1 MEIENFTFQLLM
13 ERLEWPDMLVREQ
26 TYHAIKDFLIKNCNY
41 KDVFITKLKT
51 QILESKILDLL
62 VIVYLV
68 NQEIENY
75 FEYNLIV
82 ESINKPSFL
91 SEVIITHIFKK
102 SIDNYKENLWYKN
115 YSLNYPREYINK
127 NTIKQFCV
135 DNELDKL
142 CKLCNNKLPIYDWF
156 YYEYDKYA
164 DIFYNNNDYQY
175 FYDDRYRTYANIKT
189 LEADIQ
195 ISAILKLFSFLYDNY
210 DLPLSIAQYLF
221 DYYMPV
227 DFGLLLLKPSQKPNF
242 VKDIEICNIKSWK
255 YRKEEFIPIY
265 LSCPIKM
272 DINKYDNK
280 EIIGIEALPIFL
292 NNDIELNADVYSK
305 YKKDLIKQGDNIPLV
320 FDIRN
325 VKFNENFQ
333 GTNIGLLYKAYNY
346 VQRLYSCENNLF
358 IPINKNINIEIN
370 DNKLIFKINNNIIGY
385 LQYWYDNYTS
395 YTYLD
400 TIPCSGIIVYFLENY
415 IKELNSNKNL
425 YIACN
430 YKKFVS
436 ENMQPFTNP
445 INEYK
450 KLEIYKI

>member
-26 TYHAIKDFLIKNCNY
+26 TYHAIKDFLVKNCDY
-41 KDVFITKLKT
+41 KDIFITKLKT

-62 VIVYLV
+62 VIAYLV

-91 SEVIITHIFKK
+91 SQVIITHIFKK
-102 SIDNYKENLWYKN
+102 SIDNYKEDLWYKN

-127 NTIKQFCV
+127 NTIKQFYV
-135 DNELDKL
+135 DNELNKL

-210 DLPLSIAQYLF
+210 DLPLNIAQYLF

-400 TIPCSGIIVYFLENY
+400 TIPCSGVIVYFLENY

>member
-1 MEIENFTFQLLM
+1 M

-26 TYHAIKDFLIKNCNY
+26 TYHAIKDFLVKNCDY
-41 KDVFITKLKT
+41 KDIFITKLKT

-62 VIVYLV
+62 VIAYLV

-91 SEVIITHIFKK
+91 SQVIITHIFKK
-102 SIDNYKENLWYKN
+102 SIDNYKEDLWYKN

-127 NTIKQFCV
+127 HTIKQFYV
-135 DNELDKL
+135 DNELNKL

-210 DLPLSIAQYLF
+210 DLPLNIAQYLF

>member
-1 MEIENFTFQLLM
+1 MEKTILM

-41 KDVFITKLKT
+41 KDVFIIKLKT

-102 SIDNYKENLWYKN
+102 SIDNYKEDLWYKN

-195 ISAILKLFSFLYDNY
+195 RLGAASVGAACHWRRRFCPCVTLGGHRRSAPAQRAAAAVS
-210 DLPLSIAQYLF
+210 LPGCRPHVARAGRQHR
-221 DYYMPV
+221 
-227 DFGLLLLKPSQKPNF
+227 G
-242 VKDIEICNIKSWK
+242 
-255 YRKEEFIPIY
+255 
-265 LSCPIKM
+265 
-272 DINKYDNK
+272 
-280 EIIGIEALPIFL
+280 
-292 NNDIELNADVYSK
+292 
-305 YKKDLIKQGDNIPLV
+305 
-320 FDIRN
+320 
-325 VKFNENFQ
+325 
-333 GTNIGLLYKAYNY
+333 
-346 VQRLYSCENNLF
+346 
-358 IPINKNINIEIN
+358 
-370 DNKLIFKINNNIIGY
+370 
-385 LQYWYDNYTS
+385 
-395 YTYLD
+395 
-400 TIPCSGIIVYFLENY
+400 
-415 IKELNSNKNL
+415 
-425 YIACN
+425 
-430 YKKFVS
+430 
-436 ENMQPFTNP
+436 
-445 INEYK
+445 
-450 KLEIYKI
+450 

>member
-26 TYHAIKDFLIKNCNY
+26 TYHAIKDFLIKNCDY
-41 KDVFITKLKT
+41 KDIFITKLKT

-62 VIVYLV
+62 VIAYLV

-91 SEVIITHIFKK
+91 SQIIITHIFKK
-102 SIDNYKENLWYKN
+102 SIDNYKEDLWYKN

-127 NTIKQFCV
+127 NTIKQFYV
-135 DNELDKL
+135 DNELNKL

-189 LEADIQ
+189 LDADIQ

-210 DLPLSIAQYLF
+210 DLPLNIAQYLF
-221 DYYMPV
+221 NYYMPV

-272 DINKYDNK
+272 DINKYDSK

-292 NNDIELNADVYSK
+292 NNDIELNADVYNK

-400 TIPCSGIIVYFLENY
+400 TVPCSGIIVYFLENY

>member
-26 TYHAIKDFLIKNCNY
+26 TYHAIKDFLVKNCDY
-41 KDVFITKLKT
+41 KDIFITKLKT

-62 VIVYLV
+62 VIAYLV

-91 SEVIITHIFKK
+91 SQVIITHIFKK
-102 SIDNYKENLWYKN
+102 SIDNYKEDLWYKN

-127 NTIKQFCV
+127 HTIKQFYV
-135 DNELDKL
+135 DNELNKL

-210 DLPLSIAQYLF
+210 DLPLNIAQYLF

>member
-26 TYHAIKDFLIKNCNY
+26 TYHAIKDFLVKNCDY
-41 KDVFITKLKT
+41 KDIFITKLKT

-62 VIVYLV
+62 VIAYLV

-91 SEVIITHIFKK
+91 SQVIITHIFKK
-102 SIDNYKENLWYKN
+102 SIDNYKEDLWYKN
-115 YSLNYPREYINK
+115 YSLNYPKEYINK
-127 NTIKQFCV
+127 NTIKQFYV
-135 DNELDKL
+135 DNELNKL

-210 DLPLSIAQYLF
+210 DLPLNIAQYLF

-333 GTNIGLLYKAYNY
+333 GTNIGLLYRAYNY

-415 IKELNSNKNL
+415 IKDLNSNKNL

>member
-26 TYHAIKDFLIKNCNY
+26 TYHAIKDFLIKNCDY
-41 KDVFITKLKT
+41 KDIFITKLKT

-62 VIVYLV
+62 VIAYLV

-91 SEVIITHIFKK
+91 SQIIITHIFKK
-102 SIDNYKENLWYKN
+102 SIDNYKEDLWYKN

-127 NTIKQFCV
+127 NTIKQFYV
-135 DNELDKL
+135 DNELNKL

-210 DLPLSIAQYLF
+210 DLPLNIAQYLF
-221 DYYMPV
+221 NYYMPV

-272 DINKYDNK
+272 DINKYDSK

>member
-26 TYHAIKDFLIKNCNY
+26 TYHALKDFMIKNCDY
-41 KDVFITKLKT
+41 KDIFITKLKT
-51 QILESKILDLL
+51 QILESRILDLL

-82 ESINKPSFL
+82 NSINKPSFL
-91 SEVIITHIFKK
+91 SQVIITYIFKK
-102 SIDNYKENLWYKN
+102 STDNYKDDLWYKN
-115 YSLNYPREYINK
+115 YSLNYPIKYINK
-127 NTIKQFCV
+127 NNIKKFYV
-135 DNELDKL
+135 DNELNKL
-142 CKLCNNKLPIYDWF
+142 CMLCNNKLPIYDWF

-164 DIFYNNNDYQY
+164 DIFYNTNDYEY
-175 FYDDRYRTYANIKT
+175 FYDDRYLSYANIKT

-210 DLPLSIAQYLF
+210 DFPINIAQYLF
-221 DYYMPV
+221 NYYMPV
-227 DFGLLLLKPSQKPNF
+227 DFGLLLLRPSQKPNF
-242 VKDIEICNIKSWK
+242 LKDIEFFNIESWK
-255 YRKEEFIPIY
+255 YKKEEFIPIY

-292 NNDIELNADVYSK
+292 KDGVEVNADVYNE
-305 YKKDLIKQGDNIPLV
+305 YKQDLMQQGNVTPLV
-320 FDIRN
+320 CDIRN
-325 VKFNENFQ
+325 IKFNGNFQ
-333 GTNIGLLYKAYNY
+333 GKNIGLLYKSYNY

-358 IPINKNINIEIN
+358 IPSDNNICIVINS
-370 DNKLIFKINNNIIGY
+370 DKLIFKINNNIIGY

-395 YTYLD
+395 YTYFN
-400 TIPCSGIIVYFLENY
+400 TIPCSGVIVYLSENY
-415 IKELNSNKNL
+415 IKDLNLNKNL
-425 YIACN
+425 YIVCN

-436 ENMQPFTNP
+436 ENMQPFTNS

-450 KLEIYKI
+450 KFEIYKI

>member
-1 MEIENFTFQLLM
+1 M
-13 ERLEWPDMLVREQ
+13 
-26 TYHAIKDFLIKNCNY
+26 
-41 KDVFITKLKT
+41 
-51 QILESKILDLL
+51 
-62 VIVYLV
+62 
-68 NQEIENY
+68 
-75 FEYNLIV
+75 
-82 ESINKPSFL
+82 
-91 SEVIITHIFKK
+91 
-102 SIDNYKENLWYKN
+102 
-115 YSLNYPREYINK
+115 
-127 NTIKQFCV
+127 
-135 DNELDKL
+135 

-210 DLPLSIAQYLF
+210 DLPLNIAQYLF
-221 DYYMPV
+221 NYYMPV

-272 DINKYDNK
+272 DINKYDSK

-292 NNDIELNADVYSK
+292 NNDIELNADVYNK

-320 FDIRN
+320 LDIRN
-325 VKFNENFQ
+325 IKFNENFQ

-395 YTYLD
+395 YTYLN
-400 TIPCSGIIVYFLENY
+400 TIPCSGIIVYFSENY

-436 ENMQPFTNP
+436 VNMQPFTNP

>member
-102 SIDNYKENLWYKN
+102 SIDNYKEDLWYKN

-221 DYYMPV
+221 NYYMPV

-272 DINKYDNK
+272 DINKYDSK

-292 NNDIELNADVYSK
+292 NNDIELNADVYNK

-320 FDIRN
+320 LDIRN
-325 VKFNENFQ
+325 IKFNENFQ
-333 GTNIGLLYKAYNY
+333 GTNIGFLYKTYNY

-395 YTYLD
+395 YTYLN
-400 TIPCSGIIVYFLENY
+400 TIPCSGIIVYFSENY

-436 ENMQPFTNP
+436 KNMQPFTNP

-450 KLEIYKI
+450 KLEIYKF